1 MNLASL
7 LASIARL
14 GTNTKALIQ
23 AAVEPL
29 ITRIA
34 AVEQSL
40 TTTPKFAQQAVLC
53 EAGQDTMT
61 VPGGY
66 IPGQFMLFNMATI
79 EDNNASGVQMD
90 VYQPVLNSSL
100 VATNGTTIKLPFA
113 VTADTYFIFFGP
125 QPV

>member
-1 MNLASL
+1 MNIQDL
-7 LASIARL
+7 LASIGRL
-14 GTNTKALIQ
+14 GSNTKALIQ

-40 TTTPKFAQQAVLC
+40 TNAPQFAQQAVLC

-66 IPGQFMLFNMATI
+66 LPGQFMLFNLAAVDDTS
-79 EDNNASGVQMD
+79 SGVTVE
-90 VYQPVLNSSL
+90 VYQPVLNSAL
-100 VATNGTTIKLPFA
+100 VATNGTTIKLPYT

-125 QPV
+125 QPA